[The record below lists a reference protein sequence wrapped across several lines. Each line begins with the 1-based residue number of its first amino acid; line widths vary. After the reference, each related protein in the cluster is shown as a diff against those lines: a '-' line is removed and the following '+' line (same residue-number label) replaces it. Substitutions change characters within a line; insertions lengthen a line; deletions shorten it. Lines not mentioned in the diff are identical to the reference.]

1 MKWHEQSYIRAPKS
15 SVTRAFVRM
24 NRYLLASFL
33 FALLVFPMTV
43 SAVTYAPSTFADD
56 GVQVDVEIESPERWN
71 APFEEDVNVTLGI
84 TPQASVYVNIS
95 VTQVVVALQ
104 EQEADGS
111 YTLLA
116 ADSYSPPSPVT
127 GIDHVNLTHEFV
139 LTGSGN
145 GLECYF
151 SLTVVGYY
159 YNETGITPFSASS
172 PNDLVGPLTV
182 IPGISSP
189 QSLVGIVVIAAF
201 VVVFVLGAYG
211 VKKSRSTYRGRDS
224 LTDQ

>member
-1 MKWHEQSYIRAPKS
+1 MKQSCIRAQKS
-15 SVTRAFVRM
+15 SLTGAFVRM
-24 NRYLLASFL
+24 NRYLLTTSVL
-33 FALLVFPMTV
+33 ALLVFP
-43 SAVTYAPSTFADD
+43 VTLLAIVFDPSTFADD

-71 APFEEDVNVTLGI
+71 APFEEEVNVALGI
-84 TPQASVYVNIS
+84 TPQVSVYVNIS

-104 EQEADGS
+104 KREADGS

-116 ADSYSPPSPVT
+116 ADSYSPPSPIT
-127 GIDHVNLTHEFV
+127 GIAHVNLTNDFV
-139 LTGSGN
+139 LSGSGN

-151 SLTVVGYY
+151 SVTVVGYY

-172 PNDLVGPLTV
+172 PDDLIGPLTV

-189 QSLVGIVVIAAF
+189 QSWVGIIVITAF

-211 VKKSRSTYRGRDS
+211 VKKSRSPSRRRDS
-224 LTDQ
+224 LTEQ